1 MKDKEQ
7 LQAED
12 LRYNWHPFTQM
23 EEQKKWGSKII
34 TGGKGVILKDIDG
47 KEYIDAMGG
56 LFTTAV
62 GHGCTE
68 IIDAMREQ
76 GEKLEFVSLF
86 DFFTNVPA
94 IELSKKLVKITPG
107 NMQYVQYGC
116 SGSDAVEIAL
126 KMVRQYQKMKGFS
139 NRYKIIGR
147 RNSFHG
153 VSMGA
158 LSANGV
164 TAFREP
170 FEPLVPG
177 FRHIAPVN
185 CYNCPFNKNYP
196 DCDIDCALHLE
207 KQIIF
212 EGPETVAAFIAEP
225 IPSAGGVFEPPPEY
239 WPKIQEICGRYDVLL
254 IVDEILT
261 GFGKAGALFA
271 CELYNIVPDI
281 LLLAKAI
288 TSGYF
293 PLSAV
298 LVKPEIYDSFLGPT
312 SKEAFLHG
320 QTYQGHPIGC
330 AASLKNIEIIEEKSL
345 VENAQDVGRYL
356 GEQLKTLSD
365 FKTVANITGIGLLR
379 SIGLREKATQKDI
392 PYDIGVKMREKAYEL
407 GLICRFQVNSLVM
420 SPPLILTREEV
431 DRIVEILKDTLIEA
445 ENSYLR

>member
-94 IELSKKLVKITPG
+94 IELSKKLVEITPG
-107 NMQYVQYGC
+107 NLQYVQYGC

-164 TAFREP
+164 TAFREA

-196 DCDIDCALHLE
+196 DCDIDCALHLD

-212 EGPETVAAFIAEP
+212 E
-225 IPSAGGVFEPPPEY
+225 
-239 WPKIQEICGRYDVLL
+239 
-254 IVDEILT
+254 
-261 GFGKAGALFA
+261 
-271 CELYNIVPDI
+271 
-281 LLLAKAI
+281 
-288 TSGYF
+288 
-293 PLSAV
+293 
-298 LVKPEIYDSFLGPT
+298 
-312 SKEAFLHG
+312 
-320 QTYQGHPIGC
+320 
-330 AASLKNIEIIEEKSL
+330 
-345 VENAQDVGRYL
+345 
-356 GEQLKTLSD
+356 
-365 FKTVANITGIGLLR
+365 
-379 SIGLREKATQKDI
+379 
-392 PYDIGVKMREKAYEL
+392 
-407 GLICRFQVNSLVM
+407 
-420 SPPLILTREEV
+420 
-431 DRIVEILKDTLIEA
+431 
-445 ENSYLR
+445 